1 MPRSIS
7 ELLRLVASALS
18 LISAG
23 YVLNSAIDQ
32 RSTVLMVR
40 MVVWL
45 VLAAL
50 FYAGALRLR
59 RVWISLAVVM
69 LLVSC
74 VNQYRVARAL
84 SYFGYRL
91 ELPPMAK
98 ASATRCGFGLP
109 LPRR

>member
-7 ELLRLVASALS
+7 ELLGPVASALS

-23 YVLNSAIDQ
+23 YVLNSAIDH
-32 RSTVLMVR
+32 RSTVLVVR
-40 MVVWL
+40 VVVWL

-50 FYAGALRLR
+50 FYARAFRLR
-59 RVWISLAVVM
+59 RAWFTLAVAM

-74 VNQYRVARAL
+74 VNQYRLSRAL

-109 LPRR
+109 LPR